1 MSVSSPTHP
10 SRANALLRDLASG
23 FTQQMFFW
31 GMDAA
36 APAGNLFQKSGFKKS
51 PSRGLQGTSCY
62 SLPWKGGQIFLHGAC
77 VGWLPENGDP
87 GLVYI
92 RPAEKCFLWLA
103 QEPPIP
109 GTWPEEN
116 LCPVDLANDFDTLT
130 PFLSW
135 WLSHEA
141 WISAEMGDTYRAKC
155 HRKYKS
161 LPKSKPWLTPDNAI
175 AWIKLLL
182 EDPASTPRAKR
193 FSRRTAA

>member
-1 MSVSSPTHP
+1 MSVSTPANP
-10 SRANALLRDLASG
+10 SKTNALLRDLAAG

-36 APAGNLFQKSGFKKS
+36 ASSGNLFQKSGFTKS
-51 PSRGLQGTSCY
+51 PSPGLQGTSCY
-62 SLPWKGGQIFLHGAC
+62 SLSWKNGQIFLHGSC

-103 QEPPIP
+103 QKPPIP
-109 GTWPEEN
+109 GTWPEESLCTVN
-116 LCPVDLANDFDTLT
+116 LADDFHTLT

-135 WLSHEA
+135 WLTHEA
-141 WISAEMGDTYRAKC
+141 WISAEMGNVYRANC

-161 LPKSKPWLTPDNAI
+161 LPKSKPWLTPNDAV

-182 EDPASTPRAKR
+182 TNSATTPRAKQ
-193 FSRRTAA
+193 FSRRAIA